1 MREGCFRYIKMIIFC
16 IWHFTTKKYTKQYF
30 TFITI
35 HYYKNIPIICY
46 LKWIFNI

>member
-1 MREGCFRYIKMIIFC
+1 MRDEREMFSLLKMIIFC

-35 HYYKNIPIICY
+35 H
-46 LKWIFNI
+46 